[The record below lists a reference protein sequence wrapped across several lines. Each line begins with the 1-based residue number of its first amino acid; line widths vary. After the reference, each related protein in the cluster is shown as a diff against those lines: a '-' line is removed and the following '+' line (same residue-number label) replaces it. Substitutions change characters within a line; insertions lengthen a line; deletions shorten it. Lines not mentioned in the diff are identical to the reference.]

1 MLDFI
6 KEVRTLLLLDGVL
19 ISYVGNRIYIAYK
32 PIKSKDVSVPWLPQ
46 IIMRI
51 DDGNSDAQF
60 GVCYPTFYI
69 DIWAKQYGGWTQAS
83 EIGKRVIELLNGLHL
98 ASGELEV
105 YRVQKNANTVTYDDA
120 VMLWHRTITFMVV
133 IEDYT
138 EPQG

>member
-6 KEVRTLLLLDGVL
+6 KEVRTFLLLDGAL
-19 ISYVGNRIYIAYK
+19 ISYVENRIYTAYK
-32 PIKSKDVSVPWLPQ
+32 PIKSSDVSIPWLPQ
-46 IIMRI
+46 ITMRI
-51 DDGNSDAQF
+51 DDGDSDAQF

-69 DIWAKQYGGWTQAS
+69 DIWCERYGGWTKSS

-98 ASGELEV
+98 TSGELEV

-120 VMLWHRTITFMVV
+120 AMLWHRTITLMVV
-133 IEDYT
+133 MEDYT

>member
-6 KEVRTLLLLDGVL
+6 KEVRTLLLLDGTL
-19 ISYVGNRIYIAYK
+19 ISYVGNRIYMSYK
-32 PIKSKDVSVPWLPQ
+32 PIATTVADYPQ
-46 IIMRI
+46 ITMRM

-60 GVCYPTFYI
+60 GVCYSTFYI
-69 DIWAKQYGGWTQAS
+69 DVWTRQYGGWTQGS
-83 EIGKRVIELLNGLHL
+83 EIGKRLIELLNGLHL
-98 ASGELEV
+98 TSGELEI

-120 VMLWHRTITFMVV
+120 VKLYHRTINFDVV

>member
-6 KEVRTLLLLDGVL
+6 KEVRTLLLLDAAL
-19 ISYVGNRIYIAYK
+19 TSYVGNRIYMSYK
-32 PIKSKDVSVPWLPQ
+32 PIATTIADYPQ
-46 IIMRI
+46 ITMRI

-69 DIWAKQYGGWTQAS
+69 DIWCEQREGWTESS
-83 EIGKRVIELLNGLHL
+83 EIGKRIIELLNGLHL
-98 ASGELEV
+98 TSGELEV

-120 VMLWHRTITFMVV
+120 GRLWHRTLTLMVV
-133 IEDYT
+133 MEDYT